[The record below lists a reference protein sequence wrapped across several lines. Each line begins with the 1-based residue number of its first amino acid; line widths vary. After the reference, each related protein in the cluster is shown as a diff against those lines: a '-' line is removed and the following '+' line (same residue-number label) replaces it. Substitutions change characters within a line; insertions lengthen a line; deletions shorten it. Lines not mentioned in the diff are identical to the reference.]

1 MPAPNK
7 HFGRFFRPPAHKHLL
22 AIEKASSALAWQP
35 FCARKPLAASACTSS
50 LRLEKCC
57 YTAYPSPPMPACRF
71 ATTHPQLQR
80 GYSKA
85 ACLHL
90 PAHATSC
97 PARPSPKSQVPS
109 PKSQVPSPKSQVPS
123 PKSQAA
129 SALHAPP
136 FSACAES
143 LRGRE
148 KRGLTRFGIGLQ
160 DAKHRHSRAMASICN
175 ATANRP
181 ICLIARRA
189 APLNQLLT
197 GR

>member
-97 PARPSPKSQVPS
+97 PARPSPKSQ
-109 PKSQVPSPKSQVPS
+109 
-123 PKSQAA
+123 AA

-181 ICLIARRA
+181 PSA
-189 APLNQLLT
+189 
-197 GR
+197 